1 MANTSCP
8 FCQSSLSL
16 GQDACPSCGVALGA
30 GPTAPARHLPR
41 GSRLHQDKFSVGR
54 VLGEGGFGIT
64 YKGAHRDLQRIV
76 AIKELF
82 PMDLDATRL
91 GARVSVPATQ
101 ADAFRRAQER
111 ALQEA
116 RAIAGFRSRSIV
128 DVHDMFRENDT
139 AYIVMEYLEGQ
150 TLEERI
156 QREDRVPPD
165 EVLQI
170 AQALCEAL
178 AEVHAGRLLH
188 RDVKPANIVLT
199 ADGRTVLIDFGSARE
214 FQANRT
220 QRHTRILTEK
230 YAAPEQYLEEGR
242 FGPYT
247 DVFGLGA
254 TLYHALTGAPPP
266 AAVDRL
272 QGRRALAL
280 PDALPASLAAALQQA
295 LELRVDGRL
304 QSMAAFLDLIT
315 DGHAAVASS
324 ALSSVSSPDSDREA
338 LEAFYTATNGATW
351 TNNTAWRSDRPLA
364 DWYGVTVDDT
374 DRVIELKL
382 ATNGLSGSIP
392 SELGRLS
399 HLQKLSIGGNRLSG
413 TIPAA
418 IGRLTHL
425 KELVLSNNQ
434 LSGRLPTE
442 LSRLLRLE
450 RLSLSHNRLSGSI
463 PAELSRLTNLKE
475 LVLSSNQLSGR
486 LPTELSRLLRLERLS
501 LSHNRLSG
509 SIPAEL
515 SRLTNLKELVLCDNQ
530 LSGTIPAEISR
541 LPHLK
546 KLMLHRN

>member
-1 MANTSCP
+1 MTDISCP
-8 FCQSSLSL
+8 FCQSSLTP
-16 GQDACPSCGVALGA
+16 GQDACPSCGVSLGS

-41 GSRLHQDKFSVGR
+41 GSLLHQDKFSVGR

-64 YKGAHRDLQRIV
+64 YKGAHRDLRRLV

-82 PMDLDATRL
+82 PTDLGAARL

-116 RAIAGFRSRSIV
+116 QAIAGFRSRSIV
-128 DVHDMFRENDT
+128 DVYDMFRENDT

-150 TLEERI
+150 TLEDRI

-178 AEVHAGRLLH
+178 TEVHAGQLLH

-199 ADGRTVLIDFGSARE
+199 EDGRTVLIDFGSARA

-247 DVFGLGA
+247 DVFSLGA

-272 QGRRALAL
+272 QGRRALAF
-280 PDALPASLAAALQQA
+280 PDAVPAQIVAALQQA
-295 LELRVDGRL
+295 LDLRVDDRL
-304 QSMAAFLDLIT
+304 QSMAAFLDRIT
-315 DGHAAVASS
+315 DGNAPAFS
-324 ALSSVSSPDSDREA
+324 ARTATVMPSSPDSDREV
-338 LEAFYTATNGATW
+338 LEAFYTSANGTAW

-364 DWYGVTVDDT
+364 DWYGVIVDDT
-374 DRVIELKL
+374 ERVIELKL

-413 TIPAA
+413 TIPDA

-425 KELVLSNNQ
+425 KELVLANNQ
-434 LSGRLPTE
+434 LSGRIPTE
-442 LSRLLRLE
+442 LSRLIRLE
-450 RLSLSHNRLSGSI
+450 RLSLSNNQLSGSI
-463 PAELSRLTNLKE
+463 PSELSRLTD
-475 LVLSSNQLSGR
+475 
-486 LPTELSRLLRLERLS
+486 
-501 LSHNRLSG
+501 
-509 SIPAEL
+509 
-515 SRLTNLKELVLCDNQ
+515 LKELVLCDNQ
-530 LSGTIPAEISR
+530 LSGAIPAELGR
-541 LPHLK
+541 LSQLK
-546 KLMLHRN
+546 KLMLHRNQLSGRVPDALGQLAGLQKLSLQDNRLSGRLPPALGPLAYL

>member
-1 MANTSCP
+1 MTDISCP
-8 FCQSSLSL
+8 FCQSPLTP
-16 GQDACPSCGVALGA
+16 GQDACPSCGVSLGS

-41 GSRLHQDKFSVGR
+41 GSLLHQDKFSVGR

-64 YKGAHRDLQRIV
+64 YKGAHRDLRRLV

-82 PMDLDATRL
+82 PTDLGAARL

-116 RAIAGFRSRSIV
+116 QAIAGFRSRSIV
-128 DVHDMFRENDT
+128 DVYDMFRENDT

-150 TLEERI
+150 TLEERL

-178 AEVHAGRLLH
+178 TEVHAGRLLH
-188 RDVKPANIVLT
+188 RDVKPANVVLT
-199 ADGRTVLIDFGSARE
+199 EDGRTVLIDFGSARA

-247 DVFGLGA
+247 DVFSLGA

-272 QGRRALAL
+272 QGRRALAF
-280 PDALPASLAAALQQA
+280 PDAVPARIVAALQQA
-295 LELRVDGRL
+295 LDLRVDDRL
-304 QSMAAFLDLIT
+304 QSMAAFLDRIT
-315 DGHAAVASS
+315 DGNAPAFSERTVTVMPSS
-324 ALSSVSSPDSDREA
+324 SDGDREA
-338 LEAFYTATNGATW
+338 LKAFYTAANGTAW

-364 DWYGVTVDDT
+364 DWYGVTVDDVGRVT
-374 DRVIELKL
+374 DLKL

-392 SELGRLS
+392 PELGRLS
-399 HLQKLSIGGNRLSG
+399 
-413 TIPAA
+413 
-418 IGRLTHL
+418 HL

-450 RLSLSHNRLSGSI
+450 RLSLSHNRLSGAI

-515 SRLTNLKELVLCDNQ
+515 SRLTNLKELVLFDNQ
-530 LSGTIPAEISR
+530 LSGPIPAEISR

-546 KLMLHRN
+546 KLMLHRIPWR

>member
-1 MANTSCP
+1 M
-8 FCQSSLSL
+8 
-16 GQDACPSCGVALGA
+16 
-30 GPTAPARHLPR
+30 
-41 GSRLHQDKFSVGR
+41 
-54 VLGEGGFGIT
+54 
-64 YKGAHRDLQRIV
+64 
-76 AIKELF
+76 
-82 PMDLDATRL
+82 
-91 GARVSVPATQ
+91 PATQ

-254 TLYHALTGAPPP
+254 TLYHALMGAPPP

-280 PDALPASLAAALQQA
+280 PDALPASLAAVLQQA

-338 LEAFYTATNGATW
+338 LEAFYTAANGATW

-364 DWYGVTVDDT
+364 DWYGVTVDDIE
-374 DRVIELKL
+374 RVIELKL

-475 LVLSSNQLSGR
+475 LVL
-486 LPTELSRLLRLERLS
+486 
-501 LSHNRLSG
+501 
-509 SIPAEL
+509 
-515 SRLTNLKELVLCDNQ
+515 CDNQ

-546 KLMLHRN
+546 KLMLHRH